1 MDKTIVELID
11 STIKYVWEY
20 EISND
25 YDNWWL
31 LKEDSLKNALY
42 YHIRSKLEKV
52 FEDHNIRIFTEF
64 TDDVFKGTGYRPDMV
79 IATVDEE
86 CEEKHLGKCIK
97 ECLCVIELK
106 HKWGYS
112 SHNDILSDFEKIK
125 EYIEN
130 PNINCNRYY
139 MATIWEYK
147 DKPVTWAR
155 KNAAWAKGKLTELNA
170 SYCGANGEIEF
181 YTYKH

>member
-1 MDKTIVELID
+1 MDKTIIELID
-11 STIKYVWEY
+11 STIKYVWQY
-20 EISND
+20 EIAKD

-31 LKEDSLKNALY
+31 LKEDSLKNSLY

-52 FEDHNIRIFTEF
+52 FEDHNIRIYTEF
-64 TDDVFKGTGYRPDMV
+64 NDDIFKGTGYRPDMV

-86 CEEKHLGKCIK
+86 SEEEYLGKCIK

-106 HKWGYS
+106 HKGRYA
-112 SHNDILSDFEKIK
+112 NYKDILADFEKIK

-130 PNINCNRYY
+130 PDIKCDRYY

-147 DKPVTWAR
+147 DKPNTWAR
-155 KNAAWAKGKLTELNA
+155 KNAAWTKGMLTELNA
-170 SYCGANGEIEF
+170 SYCGDDEEMKF
-181 YTYKH
+181 YIYSH